1 MNVESFAII
10 VCFSLVLSTAAAD
23 NETEALELQAH
34 PLYATELYER
44 ERPTLSAK
52 LSEAGETKE
61 RVDMLVFRITQ
72 LAAICSVNELARSSM
87 PQSSFFLSLLKT
99 EDRYDGVTFKMEKMY
114 SELELQ
120 RFYKHLANVT
130 DVCDKVA
137 KEEFLSR

>member
-1 MNVESFAII
+1 MHVESFAII
-10 VCFSLVLSTAAAD
+10 VCVSLVLSSAAAD

-34 PLYATELYER
+34 PLYAMELYAI

-61 RVDMLVFRITQ
+61 RADMLVFRITQ
-72 LAAICSVNELARSSM
+72 LTAICSVNELARSSM
-87 PQSSFFLSLLKT
+87 PQSSVFLSLLRT
-99 EDRYDGVTFKMEKMY
+99 EDRYDGVTFKMEKIY

-120 RFYKHLANVT
+120 RFYKYLVNVT

-137 KEEFLSR
+137 REEFLSR